1 MICDTFQY
9 AYEKDTKIIEPEV
22 NNDFIGLAETI
33 HFNQDDQSQ
42 LSMHCEQDLFS
53 FIELDLYFEFRFI
66 IINRDNPMNTYQKC
80 VQSVNTEY
88 FSDLSFSIEIGHLN
102 HPF

>member
-22 NNDFIGLAETI
+22 NNDFIGLAETF
-33 HFNQDDQSQ
+33 HFNQDDQLQ
-42 LSMHCEQDLFS
+42 LSMQCEQDLFS
-53 FIELDLYFEFRFI
+53 FIELDLYFEFRFVI
-66 IINRDNPMNTYQKC
+66 ISRDNPMNTYKKC
-80 VQSVNTEY
+80 VQSVNTQY
-88 FSDLSFSIEIGHLN
+88 FSILPFSIEIGHLN